1 MDDTVPTE
9 KNSGTDGTEDVVKF
23 NDSMP
28 SIQKRK
34 SSFNQQTLPKLNLKL
49 GDHSQNEIHMQPSNA
64 SRIASLSPDYPMAA
78 VTDYDKDLEIFK
90 IAFEVFDP
98 EKTGFVTKD
107 DIIAVTVGMRK
118 DFQLVNEILD
128 QIQSLKTEDYD
139 PNLISFGEFATLIWQ
154 VEQKQREAKQEI
166 LQLSPG
172 YDNILGESVLSPY
185 P

>member
-1 MDDTVPTE
+1 M
-9 KNSGTDGTEDVVKF
+9 S
-23 NDSMP
+23 
-28 SIQKRK
+28 
-34 SSFNQQTLPKLNLKL
+34 
-49 GDHSQNEIHMQPSNA
+49 
-64 SRIASLSPDYPMAA
+64 A

-128 QIQSLKTEDYD
+128 QIQSLKTEEYD

-166 LQLSPG
+166 LQQSPG
-172 YDNILGESVLSPY
+172 YDNILDESVISPS